1 MEKEKVNSIYGLTVK
16 GINNK
21 KLFDIRLGS
30 TVRMEPNDISNP
42 IIASWITAFVRS
54 VLGECMHNISK
65 MNGLIVS
72 ATTDGFITNI
82 IDLEKKLNLLSEKE
96 NYLFKF

>member
-1 MEKEKVNSIYGLTVK
+1 
-16 GINNK
+16 
-21 KLFDIRLGS
+21 
-30 TVRMEPNDISNP
+30 
-42 IIASWITAFVRS
+42 
-54 VLGECMHNISK
+54 MHNISK

-96 NYLFKF
+96 NYLFKLFKESGSELVGKACPCLELKVTTKANGLIS